1 MEIVIYL
8 SLMDVPLITGLNHWL
23 LSIVWPVKILTMLSI
38 PLLARKER
46 FLIVKLIPMLK
57 TNVLF
62 VKMDIGSK

>member
-1 MEIVIYL
+1 MEIVICL